1 MRKLQCVVVGTA
13 LLLMSLNLLAS
24 TKNRR
29 VGTVDFSGD
38 PQFDADSI
46 SASGPNHWQW
56 LSFPGGRL
64 VLNPS
69 PVDCSHIPPPLA
81 KDIPLNLGGW
91 VGTKTIKLL
100 SISHVLV
107 STSASISAPATSLST
122 TWFPYRFTFDADYPG
137 NIQLHGKDFFTDVNS
152 SLIRDLAFT
161 SGGDATVELGG
172 VYEATEQA
180 NWIPAD
186 DMLVVSSPDYIY
198 AMKFARIVNGH
209 AMPLRTD
216 AAMQPNGYELKVNLG
231 PGASE
236 IAIGFGFAT
245 SSEGQTTAI
254 VRADQCFHQRISEAL
269 AHSRAGIEGALRRV
283 PAPQKWGIEAG
294 GGSGG
299 VTAAQHRR
307 AYDAAWAFVIQDV
320 VRKLPESS
328 FAYDQLM
335 TGKPSLW
342 NEGDPRAPGTA
353 QWDSVLGYQWLCYV
367 DCKAA
372 WSAFSGLMSLVDSN
386 GAIAGESLPARKAQT
401 AWILYSRTK
410 DIARLRRIYP
420 AIRKNL
426 LWEEENPRWIYGD
439 HNIADEKDLE
449 FTASWIY
456 DAGFANL
463 ICNELGN
470 SSDAQ
475 MWRSKQA
482 EMAENSKTW
491 FFSDP
496 ARIHQYYFANQGVNE
511 KADRVEADHAEFS
524 AYITQAL
531 AVQRLSPAIRMRIA
545 DYFTQGFRPAENGL
559 GFDNY
564 KYPDVN
570 LTAYGLIDAGRM
582 DQAVEFVSGVLRESI
597 QVGTFVEA
605 INKTPAAD
613 GVQES
618 LFSPSNIIEFTW
630 LLNDCRYDGGNPV
643 YVDLTDHSRSLN
655 DPHSTQ
661 PTTVGN

>member
-1 MRKLQCVVVGTA
+1 MRKLQCAVVGIT
-13 LLLMSLNLLAS
+13 LLFIPLNLSAS
-24 TKNRR
+24 VKHRL

-100 SISHVLV
+100 NISHVLV
-107 STSASISAPATSLST
+107 STSASTSEPATSLST
-122 TWFPYRFTFDADYPG
+122 TWFPYKFTFDADYPG

-161 SGGDATVELGG
+161 SSADVTVELGG

-186 DMLVVSSPDYIY
+186 DMLVVTAPDYIY

-209 AMPLRTD
+209 AMPLQAD
-216 AAMQPNGYELKVNLG
+216 AAIQPHSYELRANLE

-245 SSEGQTTAI
+245 RSEGETTA
-254 VRADQCFHQRISEAL
+254 VARAKQCFHQRISDSL
-269 AHSRAGIEGALRRV
+269 THSRAGIEGALRRV

-294 GGSGG
+294 GGSGA

-307 AYDAAWAFVIQDV
+307 AYYAAWTFVIQDV

-372 WSAFSGLMSLVDSN
+372 WSAFAGLMSLVGPN
-386 GAIAGESLPARKAQT
+386 GAISGESLPSRKAQT
-401 AWILYSRTK
+401 AWILYSRTH
-410 DIARLRRIYP
+410 DRVQLRRIYP
-420 AIRKNL
+420 ALRKNL
-426 LWEEENPRWIYGD
+426 LWEEENSHWIYGD
-439 HNIADEKDLE
+439 YNIADEIANEKDKDFE
-449 FTASWIY
+449 FTSSWIY
-456 DAGFANL
+456 DAGFASE
-463 ICNELGN
+463 ISSELGD
-470 SSDAQ
+470 SSDAK
-475 MWRSKQA
+475 MWRRKQA
-482 EMAENSKTW
+482 EMAENSRTW

-496 ARIHQYYFANQGVNE
+496 TQIHQNFPFANRKDNS
-511 KADRVEADHAEFS
+511 KAKRDKLIKE
-524 AYITQAL
+524 ITQGL
-531 AVQRLSPAIRMRIA
+531 AIIQQFSPDIRERLIN
-545 DYFTQGFRPAENGL
+545 YFNQGFRPNQNGL
-559 GFDNY
+559 GFEGDFR
-564 KYPDVN
+564 YPNMD
-570 LTAYGLIDAGRM
+570 LTAYGLIDIGRT
-582 DQAVEFVSGVLRESI
+582 DQAVSLITGVLRDSI
-597 QVGTFVEA
+597 RAGTFAEADNPYTTPIAQGVE
-605 INKTPAAD
+605 
-613 GVQES
+613 ES
-618 LFSPSNIIEFTW
+618 LFSPMNIIEFTW
-630 LLNDCRYDGGNPV
+630 LLNGCRYDRGNPV
-643 YVDLTDHSRSLN
+643 YVNLTSNSRSSGSPLA
-655 DPHSTQ
+655 TK
-661 PTTVGN
+661 

>member
-1 MRKLQCVVVGTA
+1 MAKDHV
-13 LLLMSLNLLAS
+13 
-24 TKNRR
+24 

-38 PQFDADSI
+38 AQFDADSI
-46 SASGPNHWQW
+46 SASGSNHWQW

-69 PVDCSHIPPPLA
+69 PVDVSQIPPPLT

-91 VGTKTIKLL
+91 VGTRTIKLL
-100 SISHVLV
+100 NTSHVLV
-107 STSASISAPATSLST
+107 STSASSSEPATSLRT
-122 TWFPYRFTFDADYPG
+122 TWFPYKFAFSADYPDS
-137 NIQLHGKDFFTDVNS
+137 IQLHGQDFFVDANS
-152 SLIRDLAFT
+152 SLIRDLTFT
-161 SGGDATVELGG
+161 SSADATVELGG

-180 NWIPAD
+180 NWIHAD
-186 DMLVVSSPDYIY
+186 DMLVVSSHDYIY
-198 AMKFARIVNGH
+198 AMVFARIVNGH
-209 AMPLRTD
+209 PLPLQAD
-216 AAMQPNGYELKVNLG
+216 AIIKPSGYELRVNLG

-245 SSEGQTTAI
+245 HSEGEATATA
-254 VRADQCFHQRISEAL
+254 RAKQCFHQPISETL
-269 AHSRAGIEGALRRV
+269 AHSRARIEGDLRRV

-294 GGSGG
+294 GGSG
-299 VTAAQHRR
+299 VTAAQHRQ
-307 AYDAAWAFVIQDV
+307 AYYAAWTFIIQDV

-342 NEGDPRAPGTA
+342 NEGEPRAPGTA
-353 QWDSVLGYQWLCYV
+353 QWDSLLGYQWLCYI
-367 DCKAA
+367 DCNAA
-372 WSAFSGLMSLVDSN
+372 WSAFAGLMSLVDKD

-401 AWILYSRTK
+401 AWILYSKTHDR
-410 DIARLRRIYP
+410 ALLQRLYP

-456 DAGFANL
+456 DVDFANL
-463 ICNELGN
+463 ICAELGD
-470 SSDAQ
+470 SSDAH
-475 MWRSKQA
+475 MWRSKQTQ
-482 EMAENSKTW
+482 MAEKSATW

-496 ARIHQYYFANQGVNE
+496 TQIHQYFFT
-511 KADRVEADHAEFS
+511 KDKRFSRDDRVEPRKESFS

-531 AVQRLSPAIRMRIA
+531 AIRQFSPDIEARLVS
-545 DYFTQGFRPAENGL
+545 YFNQGFRPGKSGL
-559 GFDNY
+559 GFEDY

-570 LTAYGLIDAGRM
+570 LTAYGLIDTKRT
-582 DQAVEFVSGVLRESI
+582 DQAVSFISGVLRESI
-597 QVGTFVEA
+597 QIGTFVEA

-618 LFSPSNIIEFTW
+618 LFSPLNIIEFTW
-630 LLNDCRYDGGNPV
+630 LLNGCRYDNGNPV
-643 YVDLTDHSRSLN
+643 YLDLTDKSR
-655 DPHSTQ
+655 Q
-661 PTTVGN
+661 

>member
-1 MRKLQCVVVGTA
+1 MMMKHSPILAVV
-13 LLLMSLNLLAS
+13 LLLTMGRCALA
-24 TKNRR
+24 KDHV

-38 PQFDADSI
+38 AQFDADSI
-46 SASGPNHWQW
+46 SASGSNHWQW

-69 PVDCSHIPPPLA
+69 PVDVSQIPPPLT

-91 VGTKTIKLL
+91 VGTRTIKLL
-100 SISHVLV
+100 NTSHVLV
-107 STSASISAPATSLST
+107 STSASSSEPATSLRT
-122 TWFPYRFTFDADYPG
+122 TWFPYKFAFSADYPDS
-137 NIQLHGKDFFTDVNS
+137 IQLHGQDFFVDANS
-152 SLIRDLAFT
+152 SLIRDLTFT
-161 SGGDATVELGG
+161 SSADATVELGG

-180 NWIPAD
+180 NWIHAD
-186 DMLVVSSPDYIY
+186 DMLVVSSHDYIY
-198 AMKFARIVNGH
+198 AMVFARIVNGH
-209 AMPLRTD
+209 PLPLQAD
-216 AAMQPNGYELKVNLG
+216 AIIKPSGYELRVNLG

-245 SSEGQTTAI
+245 HSEGEATATA
-254 VRADQCFHQRISEAL
+254 RAKQCFHQPISETL
-269 AHSRAGIEGALRRV
+269 AHSRARIEGDLRRV

-294 GGSGG
+294 GGSG
-299 VTAAQHRR
+299 VTAAQHRQ
-307 AYDAAWAFVIQDV
+307 AYYAAWTFIIQDV

-342 NEGDPRAPGTA
+342 NEGEPRAPGTA
-353 QWDSVLGYQWLCYV
+353 QWDSLLGYQWLCYI
-367 DCKAA
+367 DCNAA
-372 WSAFSGLMSLVDSN
+372 WSAFAGLMSLVDKD

-401 AWILYSRTK
+401 AWILYSKTHDR
-410 DIARLRRIYP
+410 ALLQRLYP

-456 DAGFANL
+456 DVDFANL
-463 ICNELGN
+463 ICAELGD
-470 SSDAQ
+470 SSDAH
-475 MWRSKQA
+475 MWRSKQTQ
-482 EMAENSKTW
+482 MAEKSATW

-496 ARIHQYYFANQGVNE
+496 TQIHQYFFT
-511 KADRVEADHAEFS
+511 KDKRFSRDDRVEPRKESFS

-531 AVQRLSPAIRMRIA
+531 AIRQFSPDIEARLVS
-545 DYFTQGFRPAENGL
+545 YFNQGFRPGKSGL
-559 GFDNY
+559 GFEDY

-570 LTAYGLIDAGRM
+570 LTAYGLIDTKRT
-582 DQAVEFVSGVLRESI
+582 DQAVSFISGVLRESI
-597 QVGTFVEA
+597 QIGTFVEA

-618 LFSPSNIIEFTW
+618 LFSPLNIIEFTW
-630 LLNDCRYDGGNPV
+630 LLNGCRYDNGNPV
-643 YVDLTDHSRSLN
+643 YLDLTDKSR
-655 DPHSTQ
+655 Q
-661 PTTVGN
+661 

>member
-1 MRKLQCVVVGTA
+1 MMMKHARILAAV
-13 LLLMSLNLLAS
+13 LLLTMGRCALA
-24 TKNRR
+24 KDHV

-38 PQFDADSI
+38 AQFDADSI
-46 SASGPNHWQW
+46 SASGSNHWQW

-69 PVDCSHIPPPLA
+69 PVDVSQIPAPLT

-91 VGTKTIKLL
+91 VGTRTIKLL
-100 SISHVLV
+100 NTSHVLV
-107 STSASISAPATSLST
+107 GTSASSSEPATSLRT
-122 TWFPYRFTFDADYPG
+122 TWFPYKFAFSADYPDS
-137 NIQLHGKDFFTDVNS
+137 IQLHGQDFFVDANS

-161 SGGDATVELGG
+161 SSADATVELGG

-186 DMLVVSSPDYIY
+186 DMLVVSSHDYIY
-198 AMKFARIVNGH
+198 AMVFARIVNGH
-209 AMPLRTD
+209 PLPLQAD
-216 AAMQPNGYELKVNLG
+216 AIIKPSGYELRVNLA

-245 SSEGQTTAI
+245 HSEGEATATA
-254 VRADQCFHQRISEAL
+254 RAKQCFHQPISETL
-269 AHSRAGIEGALRRV
+269 AHSRARIEGDLRRV

-294 GGSGG
+294 GGSG
-299 VTAAQHRR
+299 VTAAQHRQ
-307 AYDAAWAFVIQDV
+307 AYYAAWTFIIQDV

-367 DCKAA
+367 DCNAA
-372 WSAFSGLMSLVDSN
+372 WSAFAGLMSLVDKD

-401 AWILYSRTK
+401 AWILYSRTH
-410 DIARLRRIYP
+410 DRALLQRLYP

-463 ICNELGN
+463 ICDELGN

-482 EMAENSKTW
+482 QMAENSETW

-496 ARIHQYYFANQGVNE
+496 AQIHQYYLRKD
-511 KADRVEADHAEFS
+511 KAVFRGDRVE
-524 AYITQAL
+524 
-531 AVQRLSPAIRMRIA
+531 
-545 DYFTQGFRPAENGL
+545 
-559 GFDNY
+559 
-564 KYPDVN
+564 PDQECF
-570 LTAYGLIDAGRM
+570 LPTLPKLLP
-582 DQAVEFVSGVLRESI
+582 SGNSRRTLRR
-597 QVGTFVEA
+597 A
-605 INKTPAAD
+605 
-613 GVQES
+613 
-618 LFSPSNIIEFTW
+618 W
-630 LLNDCRYDGGNPV
+630 
-643 YVDLTDHSRSLN
+643 
-655 DPHSTQ
+655 
-661 PTTVGN
+661 

>member
-122 TWFPYRFTFDADYPG
+122 TWFPYRFTFDADYPN
-137 NIQLHGKDFFTDVNS
+137 NIQLHGQDFFVDEES

-161 SGGDATVELGG
+161 SSGDATVELGG
-172 VYEATEQA
+172 VYESTEQA

-186 DMLVVSSPDYIY
+186 GMLVVSSPDYVY

-209 AMPLRTD
+209 AMPLQAD
-216 AAMQPNGYELKVNLG
+216 AAIQPNGYALRVKLE

-245 SSEGQTTAI
+245 RSEGETTAI
-254 VRADQCFHQRISEAL
+254 VRARRCFDQTISNSL
-269 AHSRAGIEGALRRV
+269 AHSRARIESDLRRV

-299 VTAAQHRR
+299 ITAAQHRR
-307 AYDAAWAFVIQDV
+307 AYYAAWAFVIQDV
-320 VRKLPESS
+320 VHKLPESS

-372 WSAFSGLMSLVDSN
+372 WSAFSGLMSLVEPN
-386 GAIAGESLPARKAQT
+386 GAISGESLPSRKAQT
-401 AWILYSRTK
+401 AWILYSRTH
-410 DIARLRRIYP
+410 DRAQLRRIYP
-420 AIRKNL
+420 ALRKNL
-426 LWEEENPRWIYGD
+426 LWEEENSRWIYGD
-439 HNIADEKDLE
+439 YNITDEIAHKNEKDFE
-449 FTASWIY
+449 FTSSWIY

-475 MWRSKQA
+475 MWRGKQA
-482 EMAENSKTW
+482 KMAGKSKTW
-491 FFSDP
+491 FFWDP
-496 ARIHQYYFANQGVNE
+496 SEIHQNFPFANDKGNS
-511 KADRVEADHAEFS
+511 EADQGKLIKE
-524 AYITQAL
+524 ITQAI
-531 AVQRLSPAIRMRIA
+531 AVIQQFSPDIRERLIN
-545 DYFTQGFRPAENGL
+545 YFNQGFRPNQNGL
-559 GFDNY
+559 GFEGDFR
-564 KYPDVN
+564 YPNMD
-570 LTAYGLIDAGRM
+570 LTAYGLIDIKRT
-582 DQAVEFVSGVLRESI
+582 DQAVSLITGVLREGI
-597 QVGTFVEA
+597 RAGTFAEADNPDTTPIAQGVE
-605 INKTPAAD
+605 
-613 GVQES
+613 ES
-618 LFSPSNIIEFTW
+618 LFSPLNIIEFTW
-630 LLNDCRYDGGNPV
+630 LLNGCRYDNGNPV
-643 YVDLTDHSRSLN
+643 YVDLTGKSSQKGD
-655 DPHSTQ
+655 T
-661 PTTVGN
+661 